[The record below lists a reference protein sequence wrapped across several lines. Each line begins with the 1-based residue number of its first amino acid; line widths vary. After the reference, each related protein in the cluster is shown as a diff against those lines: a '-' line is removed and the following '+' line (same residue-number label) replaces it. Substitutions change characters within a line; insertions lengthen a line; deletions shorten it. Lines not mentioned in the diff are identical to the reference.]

1 MTSKRF
7 IALLVLCMSLGVAMN
22 AAPVTLEQA
31 QQAATSF
38 VLKKQMPSRSLRVAT
53 RAPKK
58 LKSSDA
64 ADAAPAFY
72 VFNIGENQGFVI
84 VSGDDRTNPILG
96 YSDQGSFDETKMPAN
111 MKAWLDEYALQLTQL
126 DEVKPA
132 DLKKVLAA
140 PKAENVVDTRNSIAP
155 LISTKWDQATPYW
168 NECPQFMISDDEAD
182 GYELAYTGCV
192 ATSMSQLMN
201 FYKYPEQTTQVI
213 PAYSFTYSDGNYNY
227 STVQMPELEITTFDW
242 AHMRDTYTGA
252 EDEVYT
258 SAVAHLM
265 FYVGC
270 ALKSQYGTS
279 ATGAYTDDIPK
290 AFGIFGYGS
299 KLAYRNDYTQ
309 EVWDNMVYQELAAGR
324 PMIYNGTA
332 GSGGGHSFICDGYEY
347 GNYFHINWGWG
358 GMGNGYF
365 QLAVMNPYASG
376 IGGSSS
382 AEGYNMKQNI
392 VYNITPGGTPPH
404 EDEEEPALTCTAVSG
419 PVGWDRDRVSDPFK
433 IYKSKIV
440 KVSYSDHSGSGKKF
454 KVALGLFNPADGTF
468 EVLDK
473 SQQNGYYT
481 VTTSALGTTTNFGD
495 GIVSTASDV
504 IKFGAGLTGN
514 YHLVGVYQVEG
525 SSEWNL
531 MKESD
536 RHYLE
541 VSMTNTYC
549 TGTGHPIINL
559 QVTNWEFTGGEKV
572 GVKEQINVTLKN
584 NSVDRYYGDL
594 YLDFGG
600 QQIDEY
606 SQYTTVVTGEVLA
619 GQESVITFNV
629 RPASSGTKRVNLM
642 RLDQYGQ
649 YITIGTGTVTIAEST
664 EAEELNLSV
673 VIKAEN
679 ATKDAYTDGT
689 NITYG
694 EIYDSRARF
703 SAAITNHSNG
713 EYNKYILAPLFLITK
728 NEDGTVSG
736 SMVTYKQET
745 ISLAAGETKTFYFDF
760 DNLAYGSTYS
770 MNIYARNNV
779 PDSEDASHVDNIV
792 ERGKSLYYDI
802 LPGIITWAG
811 DGSRNG
817 YKPEDNFKI
826 ADDVAAVSLEGLSNF
841 SIVPNDNPNVIYFLD
856 KDAEVPANLNGRNIV
871 KDATAT
877 SIVLKDGYSYFTPM
891 SFTAQNISYERTFT
905 KARQDGVAENWS
917 TIVLPFTP
925 ATCTASSNDMWVE
938 RFAQEA
944 DGEVTFSEVTG
955 IEANVP
961 YIIAI
966 NKSANLAGTPITWS
980 ASNVL
985 LKPEPIAY
993 TSGKQYLMAGTFTD
1007 NELENIYAVNSAGSH
1022 AKMTSNSQSVAPFRA
1037 YFKEIETLDSHA
1049 DIPLPGE
1056 ESTPAVESVTLAQL
1070 VAGGDVDS
1078 EYTISDELIAVH
1090 YAVIVNDNTI
1100 LLWCKDQGDAS
1111 IDKTYA
1117 KDGQEDYLYNDSKAQ
1132 NKRDWDQ
1139 SNWVALKFVAN
1150 QENMTSIPGFVGH
1163 KINKSSITGTYS
1175 DALNYTITMNEGLNA
1190 SAKGEQ
1196 FTYTPNVY
1204 CVANFN
1210 PENIDSDGAF
1220 TKAASHNY
1228 FFMNPKV
1235 QEVCTITYAQWNGS
1249 MFTVPSNSG
1258 FDGSLVVDYT
1268 YNNDGYDYFGF
1279 TPELETN
1286 KTYQFLAIVN
1296 RNNRNY
1302 GKAVEPNAN
1311 IKVYAADL
1319 TSSSIAPIPTAIS
1332 TINVERKGDNIY
1344 YNLMGQPVAHP
1355 TAGIYILNGNKVI
1368 VR

>member
-629 RPASSGTKRVNLM
+629 RPASSGTKSVKLM
-642 RLDQYGQ
+642 RLDQYGD
-649 YITIGTGTVTIAEST
+649 YVTIGTGTVTIAEST

-689 NITYG
+689 NISYG
-694 EIYDSRARF
+694 EIYDNRARF

-817 YKPEDNFKI
+817 YKPEDNFEI

-905 KARQDGVAENWS
+905 KARQAGVAENWS

-938 RFAQEA
+938 SFAQEA

-961 YIIAI
+961 YIIAL
-966 NKSANLAGTPITWS
+966 NKSANLVGTPITWS

-993 TSGKQYLMAGTFTD
+993 TSGKQYLMAGTFAGH
-1007 NELENIYAVNSAGSH
+1007 ELENIYNVNAAGAVAQWGSA
-1022 AKMTSNSQSVAPFRA
+1022 AQVVEPFRA
-1037 YFKEIETLDSHA
+1037 YFKEISTLESHNN
-1049 DIPLPGE
+1049 ILLPGE
-1056 ESTPAVESVTLAQL
+1056 EAQHT
-1070 VAGGDVDS
+1070 AIPGDVNGDG
-1078 EYTISDELIAVH
+1078 EVTGSDVTA
-1090 YAVIVNDNTI
+1090 
-1100 LLWCKDQGDAS
+1100 
-1111 IDKTYA
+1111 
-1117 KDGQEDYLYNDSKAQ
+1117 LYNHILFGQDTEIFNGDQ
-1132 NKRDWDQ
+1132 NGDGE
-1139 SNWVALKFVAN
+1139 V
-1150 QENMTSIPGFVGH
+1150 
-1163 KINKSSITGTYS
+1163 TGS
-1175 DALNYTITMNEGLNA
+1175 DVTAVYNIILGL
-1190 SAKGEQ
+1190 
-1196 FTYTPNVY
+1196 
-1204 CVANFN
+1204 
-1210 PENIDSDGAF
+1210 SD
-1220 TKAASHNY
+1220 
-1228 FFMNPKV
+1228 
-1235 QEVCTITYAQWNGS
+1235 
-1249 MFTVPSNSG
+1249 
-1258 FDGSLVVDYT
+1258 
-1268 YNNDGYDYFGF
+1268 
-1279 TPELETN
+1279 
-1286 KTYQFLAIVN
+1286 
-1296 RNNRNY
+1296 
-1302 GKAVEPNAN
+1302 
-1311 IKVYAADL
+1311 
-1319 TSSSIAPIPTAIS
+1319 
-1332 TINVERKGDNIY
+1332 
-1344 YNLMGQPVAHP
+1344 
-1355 TAGIYILNGNKVI
+1355 
-1368 VR
+1368 